1 MAVGVRVAGLV
12 RAGGRLNPRAQ
23 PAEPARGSV
32 RREGVQ
38 TALPRVLPP
47 TPARIAAATG
57 SRRHRQSPPPAV
69 AATGTPAT
77 TANRQRHR
85 PPATPLA
92 TDHRLR
98 PCLYSSTSSIELVHL
113 PWPNGMGTAGMEKVG
128 CGKTRHG
135 ARVGLGVTD

>member
-57 SRRHRQSPPPAV
+57 SRRHRESPPPA
-69 AATGTPAT
+69 
-77 TANRQRHR
+77 R
-85 PPATPLA
+85 PPPLPTGNA
-92 TDHRLR
+92 TDHRQR
-98 PCLYSSTSSIELVHL
+98 HWPPTTGSAPASTRALVRS
-113 PWPNGMGTAGMEKVG
+113 N
-128 CGKTRHG
+128 
-135 ARVGLGVTD
+135 